1 MSDSQKWVLYLT
13 SGYDSLHRDNL
24 LVIHTPI
31 FETKPV
37 EQLRGRATR
46 IVRHMDEPAS
56 CEGSSEVKCSA
67 DREAQTGVQ
76 QDESVFQST
85 DNSGNEKIENN

>member
-46 IVRHMDEPAS
+46 IVRHMDELLFP
-56 CEGSSEVKCSA
+56 KP
-67 DREAQTGVQ
+67 
-76 QDESVFQST
+76 
-85 DNSGNEKIENN
+85 DNSGNEKIDNN